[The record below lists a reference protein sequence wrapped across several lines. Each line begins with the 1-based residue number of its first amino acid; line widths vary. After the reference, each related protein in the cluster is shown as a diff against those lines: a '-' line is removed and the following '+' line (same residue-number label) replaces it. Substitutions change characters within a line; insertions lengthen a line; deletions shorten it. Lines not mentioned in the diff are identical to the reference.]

1 MRDPITG
8 VFADVTAVACISDDC
23 VGVNLV
29 GVNLVGV
36 TLVGVTLDRVGA
48 GLGDVVVIV
57 VGAVAVVNAFIEA
70 KVVDVVTGGRLVVQV

>member
-29 GVNLVGV
+29 GVTFVD
-36 TLVGVTLDRVGA
+36 VTLDRVGA

-57 VGAVAVVNAFIEA
+57 VGAVVVVNAFIEA